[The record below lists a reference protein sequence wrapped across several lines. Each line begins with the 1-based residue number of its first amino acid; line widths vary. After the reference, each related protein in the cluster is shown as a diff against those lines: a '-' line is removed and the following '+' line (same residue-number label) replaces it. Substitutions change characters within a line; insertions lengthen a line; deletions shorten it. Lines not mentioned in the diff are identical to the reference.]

1 MTSKITYILA
11 MLIFSTLGLVSSYIP
26 LSSIGIC
33 FIRSIFG
40 LLFFIVYKLIKREK
54 LDLLT
59 LKKEWKII
67 IPEAIVMSL
76 SWIFLF
82 SAFKYNVGSS
92 TIIYYTAPIIVIIYS
107 IIFEHEKNAIMKLST
122 VILTFVGLTLMIRT
136 GGINKMST
144 IYSILSAICYSIFII
159 LNKKI
164 TINSSDKNIINF
176 IICLIVTLPFYIY
189 NKDYKINLT
198 LSAGIA
204 IIILGL
210 INTGLSYFLYFA
222 SLKNLNKDEI
232 SILSYIDPMFSFIY
246 SMIILK
252 EQQNIISIIGV
263 LIIFISLVLFSFL
276 DYHFEKKQ
284 IEDNKNQIE
293 NNKAIETLTSK

>member
-1 MTSKITYILA
+1 MTSKIIYILA

-33 FIRSIFG
+33 FLRSVFG
-40 LLFFIVYKLIKREK
+40 LLFFIIYKLIKREK
-54 LDLLT
+54 FDLLT

-122 VILTFVGLTLMIRT
+122 VILTFVGLALMVGA
-136 GGINKMST
+136 GGLNNLSI

-164 TINSSDKNIINF
+164 TINPSDKNIINF

-189 NKDYKINLT
+189 NKDYQINLT

-210 INTGLSYFLYFA
+210 INTGLSYLLYFT
-222 SLKNLNKDEI
+222 SLKNLNKAEI

-252 EQQNIISIIGV
+252 EQQNIVSIIGV
-263 LIIFISLVLFSFL
+263 LIIFISLVSFSFL
-276 DYHFEKKQ
+276 DYHYEKKQ
-284 IEDNKNQIE
+284 IDNSKNQID
-293 NNKAIETLTSK
+293 NNKDIETITSK

>member
-1 MTSKITYILA
+1 MTAKIIYILS

-40 LLFFIVYKLIKREK
+40 LIFFIIFKLIKKEK
-54 LDLLT
+54 FDLQT

-92 TIIYYTAPIIVIIYS
+92 TIIYYTAPIIVIVYS
-107 IIFEHEKNAIMKLST
+107 IIFEHEKNAIIKLIT
-122 VILTFVGLTLMIRT
+122 VILTFIGLFLMVGASEL
-136 GGINKMST
+136 NKLSI

-164 TINSSDKNIINF
+164 SINQSDKNIVNF
-176 IICLIVTLPFYIY
+176 TICLLVTLPFYFY
-189 NKDYKINLT
+189 NRDYQVNLT
-198 LSAGIA
+198 ITSGIA
-204 IIILGL
+204 IVVLGVV
-210 INTGLSYFLYFA
+210 NTGLSYFLYFT
-222 SLKNLNKDEI
+222 SLKNLNKAEI

-246 SMIILK
+246 SMAILK
-252 EQQNIISIIGV
+252 EEQNLISIIGV
-263 LIIFISLVLFSFL
+263 LIILISLVSFSFL
-276 DYHFEKKQ
+276 DFYNEKKQ
-284 IEDNKNQIE
+284 IEK
-293 NNKAIETLTSK
+293 NKAIETIASK